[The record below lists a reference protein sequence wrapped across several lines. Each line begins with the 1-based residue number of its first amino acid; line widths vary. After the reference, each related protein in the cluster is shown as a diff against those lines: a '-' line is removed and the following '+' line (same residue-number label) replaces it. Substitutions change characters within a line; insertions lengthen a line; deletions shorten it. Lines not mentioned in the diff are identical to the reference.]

1 MLKPYVCVACEKV
14 ITDQPIEGEPPSQ
27 GVPSLISLFNK
38 LILQVPADLPEIPKN
53 AVAPR
58 EWAIYSAWDNEPGDE
73 LKEYFLC
80 IQILY
85 PDQSPFGQVNRMRIN
100 VQPKRRSQMI
110 ARVQGFPLGQSGF
123 YTVRTWLEE
132 NKQMVGSPIEFK
144 IELEINKQAQ
154 PPKAST

>member
-14 ITDQPIEGEPPSQ
+14 IIDQPIEGEPASQ

-38 LILQVPADLPEIPKN
+38 FVLQVSADLPEIPKN
-53 AVAPR
+53 AVAPK

-73 LKEYFLC
+73 QKEYFLR

-85 PDQSPFGQVNRMRIN
+85 PDQSPFGQVTRMPVN

-110 ARVQGFPLGQSGF
+110 ARVQGFPIGQPGF

-132 NKQMVGSPIEFK
+132 NNQMVGSQIEFK
-144 IELEINKQAQ
+144 IEVEIKKQAQ
-154 PPKAST
+154 PPKAT

>member
-38 LILQVPADLPEIPKN
+38 LILNVSADLPEIPKN

-73 LKEYFLC
+73 QKAYFLC
-80 IQILY
+80 TQILY
-85 PDQSPFGQVNRMRIN
+85 PDQSPFGDVTRTPIN

-110 ARVQGFPLGQSGF
+110 TRVQGFPLGQPGF

-144 IELEINKQAQ
+144 IELEIKKHAQ
-154 PPKAST
+154 PSKVT

>member
-14 ITDQPIEGEPPSQ
+14 ITDQPIEGDPSSQ

-58 EWAIYSAWDNEPGDE
+58 DWAIYSAWDNEPGDE
-73 LKEYFLC
+73 LKKYFLC
-80 IQILY
+80 TQIIY
-85 PDQSPFGQVNRMRIN
+85 PDKSPFGQITRMLIN

-110 ARVQGFPLGQSGF
+110 ARVQGFPLGQTGF

-132 NKQMVGSPIEFK
+132 NSQMVGSPIEFM
-144 IELEINKQAQ
+144 IELEIKKQAQ
-154 PPKAST
+154 PPKVS